1 MSDFQATLD
10 DEISKRIDAA
20 DPRHRMRRHY
30 FSAQFFI
37 TTFVFFLLAVSA
49 LGVWAWLNDDYVQES
64 LKASLPSKT
73 AVVRAIATTPNNV
86 ITMPPAVDVTP
97 STEET
102 HTETTKTYTPQHGSV
117 PVDTA
122 KTNSNILQ
130 APAPGLFE
138 TTADNFTLPIR
149 RKKDGLSAFNA
160 YKNPF
165 TPITNKPL
173 LSIVLYDVGLSEKRF
188 YRLNNNMPNEVSFS
202 LSPYSHNIQ
211 YLSDTAREKGRE
223 IWLTLPMETRDYPV
237 TDPGP
242 YTLLTELNLQQN
254 TYRLH
259 QILNSTQGY
268 IGFLSQI
275 NHSFTDKTVEYSPY
289 IKEIFERGLAI
300 VDTYPY
306 RDNFVKE
313 YAAKNNFPYGGIN
326 FWLDEE
332 MGPLALNQK
341 IRQIIEFGEATG
353 RVTVI
358 ARPYPASI
366 KALEKFL
373 QSSAIQKFELAPLS
387 AQVKYG
393 R

>member
-1 MSDFQATLD
+1 MNDFQATLD

-20 DPRHRMRRHY
+20 NPRHRMRRHY
-30 FSAQFFI
+30 FSAQSFI
-37 TTFVFFLLAVSA
+37 ITFIVFLLAMTVLA
-49 LGVWAWLNDDYVQES
+49 LWAWLNDNYVQES

-73 AVVRAIATTPNNV
+73 AVVQTVISTPNNV

-97 STEET
+97 AVAEPYVDSTE
-102 HTETTKTYTPQHGSV
+102 TETPTPRPTTTSANN
-117 PVDTA
+117 P
-122 KTNSNILQ
+122 NILQ

-149 RKKDGLSAFNA
+149 RKKDGLNAFNA
-160 YKNPF
+160 YKSPF
-165 TPITNKPL
+165 TPTSDKPL
-173 LSIVLYDVGLSEKRF
+173 LSIVLYDVGLSEERY
-188 YRLNNNMPNEVSFS
+188 YRLNDNMPEEVSFS
-202 LSPYSHNIQ
+202 LSPYSQNIQ
-211 YLSDTAREKGRE
+211 YLTDTAREKGRE
-223 IWLTLPMETRDYPV
+223 IWLTLPMETQDYPV

-275 NHSFTDKTVEYSPY
+275 NHGYTSKTVEYSPY
-289 IKEIFERGLAI
+289 IKEIFQRGLAI

-332 MGPLALNQK
+332 IGPLALNQK

-387 AQVKYG
+387 AQVKYD